1 MALTLRQL
9 TSWKGEI
16 ARREYLV
23 WGLILFA
30 VKYNLDR
37 WIALEFNKSWFI
49 TDYFIQADK
58 LTIQDLGAEER
69 IFFLILLLQSLPFI
83 WFGTVLCVKRL
94 RSAKLP
100 GWLVMFFF
108 IPFIN
113 FILFILLAAAPES
126 TTEKGTRNRHLSK
139 LLPRS
144 RYGAAMFSIGIVSLI
159 SLLLTGLLLN
169 YLKDYGWSLFVGVP
183 FFLGFGS
190 VLLYGYHNRLEY
202 KDAIGVALSATL
214 FFSLIIFI
222 LAFEGIICIAMAF
235 PIFFVVTLIGATI
248 GYVIHNSQRQVA
260 LHMIAIPMF
269 LIPALGFI
277 EHTQDSLPPT
287 AQVETQIIIQASKQ
301 EVWDQLV
308 AFGKIE
314 EPTELLFKSGI
325 AYPIHAEING
335 KGVGATRKCNFTT
348 GAFVEPITIWDEP
361 NLLEFSVLDQP
372 PPMIEWSIYKDLE
385 ISHLDR
391 YFLSEKGQ
399 FKLTELPD
407 GQTQLLGTTWYHHD
421 VWPSLYWKL
430 WSDYILH
437 KIHTRVLAH
446 IKEKAELSLE
456 KHSGDGSLQ

>member
-1 MALTLRQL
+1 MKLTLHQL

-37 WIALEFNKSWFI
+37 LIAIGFNRSWFI

-58 LTIQDLGAEER
+58 LAIQDLGAEER

-83 WFGTVLCVKRL
+83 WFDTVLCVKRL

-113 FILFILLAAAPES
+113 FILFVLLAAVPQS
-126 TTEKGTRNRHLSK
+126 TTGDTTQEGHLSK
-139 LLPRS
+139 LLPKS
-144 RYGAAMFSIGIVSLI
+144 RYGTAMFSIGIVSLI
-159 SLLLTGLLLN
+159 SLLITGLLLN
-169 YLKDYGWSLFVGVP
+169 YLKDYGWSLFVGIP

-190 VLLYGYHNRLEY
+190 VLLYGYHHRLKF
-202 KDAIGVALSATL
+202 KDALGVALTSTL

-235 PIFFVVTLIGATI
+235 PIFFAVAFIGAAI
-248 GYVIHNSQRQVA
+248 GYAIHDSQRSVS

-269 LIPALGFI
+269 VIPVLGFI
-277 EHTQDSLPPT
+277 EHSQSNVPPT
-287 AQVETQIIIQASKQ
+287 VHVETQIIIHASKQ

-308 AFGKIE
+308 AFGEIE
-314 EPTELLFKSGI
+314 EPAELLFKTGI

-335 KGVGATRKCNFTT
+335 RGVGAIRKCNFTT
-348 GAFVEPITIWDEP
+348 GSFHRAHYHLGRATSFGIWC
-361 NLLEFSVLDQP
+361 
-372 PPMIEWSIYKDLE
+372 
-385 ISHLDR
+385 
-391 YFLSEKGQ
+391 
-399 FKLTELPD
+399 T
-407 GQTQLLGTTWYHHD
+407 
-421 VWPSLYWKL
+421 
-430 WSDYILH
+430 
-437 KIHTRVLAH
+437 
-446 IKEKAELSLE
+446 
-456 KHSGDGSLQ
+456 